1 MSIKN
6 TIHDYMYTIKL
17 LDIIGGKEEV
27 IKTLLNE
34 VEDRVISE
42 LEEINHVSIFDT
54 DIVKED
60 GKYILYWSDNSSYF
74 TVDLDTL
81 EIERLK

>member
-54 DIVKED
+54 EIVKED

-81 EIERLK
+81 EVNER